1 MPTGDAGRRLS
12 SMGPGVPTRT
22 LSVAQTPRHSARA
35 WHPSWGWVGGR
46 ARRGRAL
53 SVSERRPPSE
63 WTQLRLVDSGYQPD
77 SGFDKTHFNL
87 GTFKKLS
94 GTLTEPLWLAP
105 SDSGR
110 SESRASGSSCRR

>member
-12 SMGPGVPTRT
+12 SMGVPTRT

-63 WTQLRLVDSGYQPD
+63 WTQLRLADSGYQPD
-77 SGFDKTHFNL
+77 SEFDKSHFNQL
-87 GTFKKLS
+87 EAQWHS
-94 GTLTEPLWLAP
+94 GPLWLAP
-105 SDSGR
+105 S
-110 SESRASGSSCRR
+110 RA